1 MITIANL
8 IPFPDSFGF
17 LCEIQEW
24 NSDFGLDKDRKKE
37 SRQGF

>member
-17 LCEIQEW
+17 LSEITKVK
-24 NSDFGLDKDRKKE
+24 DTFIDK
-37 SRQGF
+37 